1 LRQARLKCIF
11 ILMEK
16 NFEQKDDQI
25 KEGYQTDSDNLLE
38 SSSEKKSLW
47 VSVLEFIQ
55 FISIA
60 LIIIV
65 PLRLWVA
72 QPFIVHGK
80 SMDPTFRN
88 GDYLIVDELSY
99 KFTEPKEGDVIVF
112 RYPNDTKKFFI
123 KRIIG
128 LPNQTIEV
136 EGKTISIEDNEYFV
150 LGDNRGSSSD
160 SRVWGT
166 VNEDLIIGK
175 AFLRLWPVVSIDILP
190 GQDKETSARLLE
202 K

>member
-1 LRQARLKCIF
+1 
-11 ILMEK
+11 MEK